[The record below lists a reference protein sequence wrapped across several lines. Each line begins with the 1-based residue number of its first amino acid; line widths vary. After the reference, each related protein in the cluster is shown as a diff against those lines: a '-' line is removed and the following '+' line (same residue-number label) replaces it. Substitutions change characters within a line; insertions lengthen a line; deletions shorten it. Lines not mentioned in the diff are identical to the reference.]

1 MYMSIWNLTI
11 KYSSFSR
18 MFIFTSNLR
27 ILEKPATTDKFSR
40 AQPVSAAWNDGRVLL
55 PENTK
60 WTEPLVH
67 EVASFTG
74 VNDVHDDQVDVLSTL
89 YNSLNRSQKPLW
101 RIS

>member
-1 MYMSIWNLTI
+1 M
-11 KYSSFSR
+11 
-18 MFIFTSNLR
+18 
-27 ILEKPATTDKFSR
+27 
-40 AQPVSAAWNDGRVLL
+40 LL
-55 PENTK
+55 PEKTK
-60 WTEPLVH
+60 WTEPLVS